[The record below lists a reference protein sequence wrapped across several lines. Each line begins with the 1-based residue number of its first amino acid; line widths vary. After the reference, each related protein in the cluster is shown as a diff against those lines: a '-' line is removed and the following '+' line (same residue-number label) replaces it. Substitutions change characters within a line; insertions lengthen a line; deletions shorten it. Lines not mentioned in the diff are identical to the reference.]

1 MSAFLGMLA
10 NASNA
15 ESLRQRSECDRLTQG
30 APVLLNP
37 FNSLGADQ
45 VVVGTRI
52 DEKTLTVQGPGAV
65 VQKCTDW
72 LRAGRRGSR
81 WPPRETAAHVRE
93 GCEVLGLFLASLTPW
108 VLPISPWVRFRAC
121 SSGLSRRE
129 PGSSG
134 EGLGG
139 CWKSQHA

>member
-15 ESLRQRSECDRLTQG
+15 KSLRQGSECDRLTQG
-30 APVLLNP
+30 APMLLHP
-37 FNSLGADQ
+37 LDPLGTDQ

-52 DEKTLTVQGPGAV
+52 DEKTLTVQRPGAV
-65 VQKCTDW
+65 VQQCTDW
-72 LRAGRRGSR
+72 LRAGCRGSR
-81 WPPRETAAHVRE
+81 WPPREAI
-93 GCEVLGLFLASLTPW
+93 LGLFLASLTPW
-108 VLPISPWVRFRAC
+108 VLPISAWVRFRAC